1 MFRFHD
7 TVGVTRMSWPGPTI
21 PRRSIGSPAVA
32 IDPDASCEERVERHE
47 VVDDEA
53 NGVVAVL
60 HVSDRPGCEDRF
72 AAADPD
78 VGPVEL
84 EGR

>member
-1 MFRFHD
+1 MAGPDHPEAFDRF
-7 TVGVTRMSWPGPTI
+7 PG
-21 PRRSIGSPAVA
+21 RA